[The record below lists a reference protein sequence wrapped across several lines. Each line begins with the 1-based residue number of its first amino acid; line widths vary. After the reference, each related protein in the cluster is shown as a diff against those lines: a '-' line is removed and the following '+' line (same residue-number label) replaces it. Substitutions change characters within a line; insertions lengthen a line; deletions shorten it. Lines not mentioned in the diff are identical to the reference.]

1 MKRIEYALATLLLL
15 CSCQEKIDYWMSDAA
30 TATMDRIVGEY
41 ALESAEW
48 SEGRIDLN
56 DDGISDPDFLT
67 ELSTAMGGREL
78 RHLNV
83 DMDETFAYKVRIV
96 WECRVAQL
104 YVYPNWRSE
113 VWWEP
118 YSLYEAFEI
127 EADGTFPQSLT
138 FPGREFEDDMGYK
151 KQLYVFKDIVCEFKD
166 FDVLSIKAETVFYD
180 YSSESVQRGTVTY
193 FFKCVSGKG
202 KSPVAEPVEV
212 SEIGIQERNCMKTN
226 EDRMIDFVA
235 KSYEENRFDPKK
247 ALARSQNG
255 SLRRSLSL
263 SKRTV
268 MLKRIAG
275 VAAAAA
281 VGIFLYLS
289 WLTSWTG
296 YAAYDIA
303 QTFTLPD
310 SSSVTL
316 APGSTLR
323 LQKHKDKRLV
333 QMTGKVY
340 FNVRHDDRAPF
351 RVDAGSGFVKVL
363 GTRFQV
369 DSRDPISVS
378 VVSGKVLF
386 SAIRSGEEALILTKG
401 QSAVLDPAAS
411 KPVEITPKHP
421 NPAAWATGE
430 FIYDNTPL
438 PEVLSELSEYYDVT
452 LVAFDAGHSSGES
465 RRLSGEFSTS
475 SLQEILNLINSAL
488 GTDIQIES
496 QPTR

>member
-1 MKRIEYALATLLLL
+1 
-15 CSCQEKIDYWMSDAA
+15 
-30 TATMDRIVGEY
+30 
-41 ALESAEW
+41 
-48 SEGRIDLN
+48 
-56 DDGISDPDFLT
+56 
-67 ELSTAMGGREL
+67 
-78 RHLNV
+78 
-83 DMDETFAYKVRIV
+83 
-96 WECRVAQL
+96 
-104 YVYPNWRSE
+104 
-113 VWWEP
+113 
-118 YSLYEAFEI
+118 
-127 EADGTFPQSLT
+127 
-138 FPGREFEDDMGYK
+138 
-151 KQLYVFKDIVCEFKD
+151 
-166 FDVLSIKAETVFYD
+166 
-180 YSSESVQRGTVTY
+180 
-193 FFKCVSGKG
+193 
-202 KSPVAEPVEV
+202 
-212 SEIGIQERNCMKTN
+212 MKTN

-316 APGSTLR
+316 APGSTLS

-386 SAIRSGEEALILTKG
+386 SVIRSGEEALILTKG

>member
-1 MKRIEYALATLLLL
+1 
-15 CSCQEKIDYWMSDAA
+15 
-30 TATMDRIVGEY
+30 
-41 ALESAEW
+41 
-48 SEGRIDLN
+48 
-56 DDGISDPDFLT
+56 
-67 ELSTAMGGREL
+67 
-78 RHLNV
+78 
-83 DMDETFAYKVRIV
+83 
-96 WECRVAQL
+96 
-104 YVYPNWRSE
+104 
-113 VWWEP
+113 
-118 YSLYEAFEI
+118 
-127 EADGTFPQSLT
+127 
-138 FPGREFEDDMGYK
+138 
-151 KQLYVFKDIVCEFKD
+151 
-166 FDVLSIKAETVFYD
+166 
-180 YSSESVQRGTVTY
+180 
-193 FFKCVSGKG
+193 
-202 KSPVAEPVEV
+202 
-212 SEIGIQERNCMKTN
+212 MKTN

-289 WLTSWTG
+289 WLTSWTD

-386 SAIRSGEEALILTKG
+386 SAIRSGEKALILTKG

>member
-1 MKRIEYALATLLLL
+1 
-15 CSCQEKIDYWMSDAA
+15 
-30 TATMDRIVGEY
+30 
-41 ALESAEW
+41 
-48 SEGRIDLN
+48 
-56 DDGISDPDFLT
+56 
-67 ELSTAMGGREL
+67 
-78 RHLNV
+78 
-83 DMDETFAYKVRIV
+83 
-96 WECRVAQL
+96 
-104 YVYPNWRSE
+104 
-113 VWWEP
+113 
-118 YSLYEAFEI
+118 
-127 EADGTFPQSLT
+127 
-138 FPGREFEDDMGYK
+138 
-151 KQLYVFKDIVCEFKD
+151 
-166 FDVLSIKAETVFYD
+166 
-180 YSSESVQRGTVTY
+180 
-193 FFKCVSGKG
+193 
-202 KSPVAEPVEV
+202 
-212 SEIGIQERNCMKTN
+212 MKTN

-351 RVDAGSGFVKVL
+351 RVNAGSGFVKVL

-386 SAIRSGEEALILTKG
+386 SAIRSGEEAMILTKG

>member
-1 MKRIEYALATLLLL
+1 
-15 CSCQEKIDYWMSDAA
+15 
-30 TATMDRIVGEY
+30 
-41 ALESAEW
+41 
-48 SEGRIDLN
+48 
-56 DDGISDPDFLT
+56 
-67 ELSTAMGGREL
+67 
-78 RHLNV
+78 
-83 DMDETFAYKVRIV
+83 
-96 WECRVAQL
+96 
-104 YVYPNWRSE
+104 
-113 VWWEP
+113 
-118 YSLYEAFEI
+118 
-127 EADGTFPQSLT
+127 
-138 FPGREFEDDMGYK
+138 
-151 KQLYVFKDIVCEFKD
+151 
-166 FDVLSIKAETVFYD
+166 
-180 YSSESVQRGTVTY
+180 
-193 FFKCVSGKG
+193 
-202 KSPVAEPVEV
+202 
-212 SEIGIQERNCMKTN
+212 MKTN

-351 RVDAGSGFVKVL
+351 RVNAGSGFVKVL

-475 SLQEILNLINSAL
+475 SLPEILNLINSAL

>member
-1 MKRIEYALATLLLL
+1 
-15 CSCQEKIDYWMSDAA
+15 
-30 TATMDRIVGEY
+30 
-41 ALESAEW
+41 
-48 SEGRIDLN
+48 
-56 DDGISDPDFLT
+56 
-67 ELSTAMGGREL
+67 
-78 RHLNV
+78 
-83 DMDETFAYKVRIV
+83 
-96 WECRVAQL
+96 
-104 YVYPNWRSE
+104 
-113 VWWEP
+113 
-118 YSLYEAFEI
+118 
-127 EADGTFPQSLT
+127 
-138 FPGREFEDDMGYK
+138 
-151 KQLYVFKDIVCEFKD
+151 
-166 FDVLSIKAETVFYD
+166 
-180 YSSESVQRGTVTY
+180 
-193 FFKCVSGKG
+193 
-202 KSPVAEPVEV
+202 
-212 SEIGIQERNCMKTN
+212 MKTN

-275 VAAAAA
+275 VAAVAA

-289 WLTSWTG
+289 WLTSWTD

-465 RRLSGEFSTS
+465 RSLSGEFSTS
-475 SLQEILNLINSAL
+475 SLPEILNLINSAL
-488 GTDIQIES
+488 GSDIQIES

>member
-1 MKRIEYALATLLLL
+1 
-15 CSCQEKIDYWMSDAA
+15 
-30 TATMDRIVGEY
+30 
-41 ALESAEW
+41 
-48 SEGRIDLN
+48 
-56 DDGISDPDFLT
+56 
-67 ELSTAMGGREL
+67 
-78 RHLNV
+78 
-83 DMDETFAYKVRIV
+83 
-96 WECRVAQL
+96 
-104 YVYPNWRSE
+104 
-113 VWWEP
+113 
-118 YSLYEAFEI
+118 
-127 EADGTFPQSLT
+127 
-138 FPGREFEDDMGYK
+138 
-151 KQLYVFKDIVCEFKD
+151 
-166 FDVLSIKAETVFYD
+166 
-180 YSSESVQRGTVTY
+180 
-193 FFKCVSGKG
+193 
-202 KSPVAEPVEV
+202 
-212 SEIGIQERNCMKTN
+212 MKTN

-235 KSYEENRFDPKK
+235 KSYEENCFDPKK

-268 MLKRIAG
+268 MLKRIVG

-289 WLTSWTG
+289 WLTSWTD

-310 SSSVTL
+310 SSFVTL

-369 DSRDPISVS
+369 DSQDPISVS

>member
-1 MKRIEYALATLLLL
+1 
-15 CSCQEKIDYWMSDAA
+15 
-30 TATMDRIVGEY
+30 
-41 ALESAEW
+41 
-48 SEGRIDLN
+48 
-56 DDGISDPDFLT
+56 
-67 ELSTAMGGREL
+67 
-78 RHLNV
+78 
-83 DMDETFAYKVRIV
+83 
-96 WECRVAQL
+96 
-104 YVYPNWRSE
+104 
-113 VWWEP
+113 
-118 YSLYEAFEI
+118 
-127 EADGTFPQSLT
+127 
-138 FPGREFEDDMGYK
+138 
-151 KQLYVFKDIVCEFKD
+151 
-166 FDVLSIKAETVFYD
+166 
-180 YSSESVQRGTVTY
+180 
-193 FFKCVSGKG
+193 
-202 KSPVAEPVEV
+202 
-212 SEIGIQERNCMKTN
+212 MKTN

-289 WLTSWTG
+289 WLTSWTD

-401 QSAVLDPAAS
+401 QSAVLNPAAS

>member
-1 MKRIEYALATLLLL
+1 
-15 CSCQEKIDYWMSDAA
+15 
-30 TATMDRIVGEY
+30 
-41 ALESAEW
+41 
-48 SEGRIDLN
+48 
-56 DDGISDPDFLT
+56 
-67 ELSTAMGGREL
+67 
-78 RHLNV
+78 
-83 DMDETFAYKVRIV
+83 
-96 WECRVAQL
+96 
-104 YVYPNWRSE
+104 
-113 VWWEP
+113 
-118 YSLYEAFEI
+118 
-127 EADGTFPQSLT
+127 
-138 FPGREFEDDMGYK
+138 
-151 KQLYVFKDIVCEFKD
+151 
-166 FDVLSIKAETVFYD
+166 
-180 YSSESVQRGTVTY
+180 
-193 FFKCVSGKG
+193 
-202 KSPVAEPVEV
+202 
-212 SEIGIQERNCMKTN
+212 MKTN

-316 APGSTLR
+316 APGSTLS

-386 SAIRSGEEALILTKG
+386 SAIRSGEEAMILTKG

-475 SLQEILNLINSAL
+475 SLPEILNLINSAL
-488 GTDIQIES
+488 GSDIQIES
-496 QPTR
+496 QPMR

>member
-1 MKRIEYALATLLLL
+1 
-15 CSCQEKIDYWMSDAA
+15 
-30 TATMDRIVGEY
+30 
-41 ALESAEW
+41 
-48 SEGRIDLN
+48 
-56 DDGISDPDFLT
+56 
-67 ELSTAMGGREL
+67 
-78 RHLNV
+78 
-83 DMDETFAYKVRIV
+83 
-96 WECRVAQL
+96 
-104 YVYPNWRSE
+104 
-113 VWWEP
+113 
-118 YSLYEAFEI
+118 
-127 EADGTFPQSLT
+127 
-138 FPGREFEDDMGYK
+138 
-151 KQLYVFKDIVCEFKD
+151 
-166 FDVLSIKAETVFYD
+166 
-180 YSSESVQRGTVTY
+180 
-193 FFKCVSGKG
+193 
-202 KSPVAEPVEV
+202 
-212 SEIGIQERNCMKTN
+212 MKTN

-275 VAAAAA
+275 VAAVAA

-289 WLTSWTG
+289 WLTSWTD

-452 LVAFDAGHSSGES
+452 LVAFDAGHLSGES

>member
-1 MKRIEYALATLLLL
+1 
-15 CSCQEKIDYWMSDAA
+15 
-30 TATMDRIVGEY
+30 
-41 ALESAEW
+41 
-48 SEGRIDLN
+48 
-56 DDGISDPDFLT
+56 
-67 ELSTAMGGREL
+67 
-78 RHLNV
+78 
-83 DMDETFAYKVRIV
+83 
-96 WECRVAQL
+96 
-104 YVYPNWRSE
+104 
-113 VWWEP
+113 
-118 YSLYEAFEI
+118 
-127 EADGTFPQSLT
+127 
-138 FPGREFEDDMGYK
+138 
-151 KQLYVFKDIVCEFKD
+151 
-166 FDVLSIKAETVFYD
+166 
-180 YSSESVQRGTVTY
+180 
-193 FFKCVSGKG
+193 
-202 KSPVAEPVEV
+202 
-212 SEIGIQERNCMKTN
+212 MKTN

-255 SLRRSLSL
+255 SLRRSLIL

-289 WLTSWTG
+289 WLTSWTD

-310 SSSVTL
+310 SSSVAL

-411 KPVEITPKHP
+411 RPVEITPKHP

>member
-1 MKRIEYALATLLLL
+1 
-15 CSCQEKIDYWMSDAA
+15 
-30 TATMDRIVGEY
+30 
-41 ALESAEW
+41 
-48 SEGRIDLN
+48 
-56 DDGISDPDFLT
+56 
-67 ELSTAMGGREL
+67 
-78 RHLNV
+78 
-83 DMDETFAYKVRIV
+83 
-96 WECRVAQL
+96 
-104 YVYPNWRSE
+104 
-113 VWWEP
+113 
-118 YSLYEAFEI
+118 
-127 EADGTFPQSLT
+127 
-138 FPGREFEDDMGYK
+138 
-151 KQLYVFKDIVCEFKD
+151 
-166 FDVLSIKAETVFYD
+166 
-180 YSSESVQRGTVTY
+180 
-193 FFKCVSGKG
+193 
-202 KSPVAEPVEV
+202 
-212 SEIGIQERNCMKTN
+212 MKTN

-247 ALARSQNG
+247 ALARSQND

-465 RRLSGEFSTS
+465 RSLSGEFSTS
-475 SLQEILNLINSAL
+475 SLPEILNLINSAL

-496 QPTR
+496 QPMR

>member
-1 MKRIEYALATLLLL
+1 
-15 CSCQEKIDYWMSDAA
+15 
-30 TATMDRIVGEY
+30 
-41 ALESAEW
+41 
-48 SEGRIDLN
+48 
-56 DDGISDPDFLT
+56 
-67 ELSTAMGGREL
+67 
-78 RHLNV
+78 
-83 DMDETFAYKVRIV
+83 
-96 WECRVAQL
+96 
-104 YVYPNWRSE
+104 
-113 VWWEP
+113 
-118 YSLYEAFEI
+118 
-127 EADGTFPQSLT
+127 
-138 FPGREFEDDMGYK
+138 
-151 KQLYVFKDIVCEFKD
+151 
-166 FDVLSIKAETVFYD
+166 
-180 YSSESVQRGTVTY
+180 
-193 FFKCVSGKG
+193 
-202 KSPVAEPVEV
+202 
-212 SEIGIQERNCMKTN
+212 MKTN

-289 WLTSWTG
+289 WLTSWTD

-316 APGSTLR
+316 APGSTLS

-430 FIYDNTPL
+430 FIYGNTPL

>member
-1 MKRIEYALATLLLL
+1 
-15 CSCQEKIDYWMSDAA
+15 
-30 TATMDRIVGEY
+30 
-41 ALESAEW
+41 
-48 SEGRIDLN
+48 
-56 DDGISDPDFLT
+56 
-67 ELSTAMGGREL
+67 
-78 RHLNV
+78 
-83 DMDETFAYKVRIV
+83 
-96 WECRVAQL
+96 
-104 YVYPNWRSE
+104 
-113 VWWEP
+113 
-118 YSLYEAFEI
+118 
-127 EADGTFPQSLT
+127 
-138 FPGREFEDDMGYK
+138 
-151 KQLYVFKDIVCEFKD
+151 
-166 FDVLSIKAETVFYD
+166 
-180 YSSESVQRGTVTY
+180 
-193 FFKCVSGKG
+193 
-202 KSPVAEPVEV
+202 
-212 SEIGIQERNCMKTN
+212 MKTN

-247 ALARSQNG
+247 SLARSQNG

-289 WLTSWTG
+289 WLTQWTG

-316 APGSTLR
+316 APGSTLS

-465 RRLSGEFSTS
+465 RSLSGEFSTS

>member
-1 MKRIEYALATLLLL
+1 
-15 CSCQEKIDYWMSDAA
+15 
-30 TATMDRIVGEY
+30 
-41 ALESAEW
+41 
-48 SEGRIDLN
+48 
-56 DDGISDPDFLT
+56 
-67 ELSTAMGGREL
+67 
-78 RHLNV
+78 
-83 DMDETFAYKVRIV
+83 
-96 WECRVAQL
+96 
-104 YVYPNWRSE
+104 
-113 VWWEP
+113 
-118 YSLYEAFEI
+118 
-127 EADGTFPQSLT
+127 
-138 FPGREFEDDMGYK
+138 
-151 KQLYVFKDIVCEFKD
+151 
-166 FDVLSIKAETVFYD
+166 
-180 YSSESVQRGTVTY
+180 
-193 FFKCVSGKG
+193 
-202 KSPVAEPVEV
+202 
-212 SEIGIQERNCMKTN
+212 MKTN

-275 VAAAAA
+275 VATAAA

-289 WLTSWTG
+289 WLTSWTD

-465 RRLSGEFSTS
+465 RSLSGEFSTS

>member
-1 MKRIEYALATLLLL
+1 
-15 CSCQEKIDYWMSDAA
+15 
-30 TATMDRIVGEY
+30 
-41 ALESAEW
+41 
-48 SEGRIDLN
+48 
-56 DDGISDPDFLT
+56 
-67 ELSTAMGGREL
+67 
-78 RHLNV
+78 
-83 DMDETFAYKVRIV
+83 
-96 WECRVAQL
+96 
-104 YVYPNWRSE
+104 
-113 VWWEP
+113 
-118 YSLYEAFEI
+118 
-127 EADGTFPQSLT
+127 
-138 FPGREFEDDMGYK
+138 
-151 KQLYVFKDIVCEFKD
+151 
-166 FDVLSIKAETVFYD
+166 
-180 YSSESVQRGTVTY
+180 
-193 FFKCVSGKG
+193 
-202 KSPVAEPVEV
+202 
-212 SEIGIQERNCMKTN
+212 MKTN

-275 VAAAAA
+275 VAAVAA

-289 WLTSWTG
+289 WLTSWTD

-452 LVAFDAGHSSGES
+452 LVAFDAGRSSGES
-465 RRLSGEFSTS
+465 RSLSGEFSTS
-475 SLQEILNLINSAL
+475 SLPEILNLINSAL
-488 GTDIQIES
+488 GSDIQIES
-496 QPTR
+496 QPMR

>member
-1 MKRIEYALATLLLL
+1 
-15 CSCQEKIDYWMSDAA
+15 
-30 TATMDRIVGEY
+30 
-41 ALESAEW
+41 
-48 SEGRIDLN
+48 
-56 DDGISDPDFLT
+56 
-67 ELSTAMGGREL
+67 
-78 RHLNV
+78 
-83 DMDETFAYKVRIV
+83 
-96 WECRVAQL
+96 
-104 YVYPNWRSE
+104 
-113 VWWEP
+113 
-118 YSLYEAFEI
+118 
-127 EADGTFPQSLT
+127 
-138 FPGREFEDDMGYK
+138 
-151 KQLYVFKDIVCEFKD
+151 
-166 FDVLSIKAETVFYD
+166 
-180 YSSESVQRGTVTY
+180 
-193 FFKCVSGKG
+193 
-202 KSPVAEPVEV
+202 
-212 SEIGIQERNCMKTN
+212 MKTN

-452 LVAFDAGHSSGES
+452 LVAFDAGRSSGES
-465 RRLSGEFSTS
+465 RSLSGEFSTS
-475 SLQEILNLINSAL
+475 SLPEILNLINSAL
-488 GTDIQIES
+488 GSDIQIES
-496 QPTR
+496 QPMR

>member
-1 MKRIEYALATLLLL
+1 
-15 CSCQEKIDYWMSDAA
+15 
-30 TATMDRIVGEY
+30 
-41 ALESAEW
+41 
-48 SEGRIDLN
+48 
-56 DDGISDPDFLT
+56 
-67 ELSTAMGGREL
+67 
-78 RHLNV
+78 
-83 DMDETFAYKVRIV
+83 
-96 WECRVAQL
+96 
-104 YVYPNWRSE
+104 
-113 VWWEP
+113 
-118 YSLYEAFEI
+118 
-127 EADGTFPQSLT
+127 
-138 FPGREFEDDMGYK
+138 
-151 KQLYVFKDIVCEFKD
+151 
-166 FDVLSIKAETVFYD
+166 
-180 YSSESVQRGTVTY
+180 
-193 FFKCVSGKG
+193 
-202 KSPVAEPVEV
+202 
-212 SEIGIQERNCMKTN
+212 MKTN

-268 MLKRIAG
+268 MLKRIAR

-351 RVDAGSGFVKVL
+351 RVNAGSGFVKVL

-465 RRLSGEFSTS
+465 RSLSGEFSTS
-475 SLQEILNLINSAL
+475 SLPEILNLINSAL

-496 QPTR
+496 QPVR

>member
-1 MKRIEYALATLLLL
+1 
-15 CSCQEKIDYWMSDAA
+15 
-30 TATMDRIVGEY
+30 
-41 ALESAEW
+41 
-48 SEGRIDLN
+48 
-56 DDGISDPDFLT
+56 
-67 ELSTAMGGREL
+67 
-78 RHLNV
+78 
-83 DMDETFAYKVRIV
+83 
-96 WECRVAQL
+96 
-104 YVYPNWRSE
+104 
-113 VWWEP
+113 
-118 YSLYEAFEI
+118 
-127 EADGTFPQSLT
+127 
-138 FPGREFEDDMGYK
+138 
-151 KQLYVFKDIVCEFKD
+151 
-166 FDVLSIKAETVFYD
+166 
-180 YSSESVQRGTVTY
+180 
-193 FFKCVSGKG
+193 
-202 KSPVAEPVEV
+202 
-212 SEIGIQERNCMKTN
+212 MKTN

-275 VAAAAA
+275 VAAVAA

-289 WLTSWTG
+289 WLTSWTD

-488 GTDIQIES
+488 GTDIQIKS

>member
-1 MKRIEYALATLLLL
+1 
-15 CSCQEKIDYWMSDAA
+15 
-30 TATMDRIVGEY
+30 
-41 ALESAEW
+41 
-48 SEGRIDLN
+48 
-56 DDGISDPDFLT
+56 
-67 ELSTAMGGREL
+67 
-78 RHLNV
+78 
-83 DMDETFAYKVRIV
+83 
-96 WECRVAQL
+96 
-104 YVYPNWRSE
+104 
-113 VWWEP
+113 
-118 YSLYEAFEI
+118 
-127 EADGTFPQSLT
+127 
-138 FPGREFEDDMGYK
+138 
-151 KQLYVFKDIVCEFKD
+151 
-166 FDVLSIKAETVFYD
+166 
-180 YSSESVQRGTVTY
+180 
-193 FFKCVSGKG
+193 
-202 KSPVAEPVEV
+202 
-212 SEIGIQERNCMKTN
+212 MKTN

-289 WLTSWTG
+289 WLTSWTD

-465 RRLSGEFSTS
+465 RSLSGEFSTS
-475 SLQEILNLINSAL
+475 SLPEILNLINSAL

-496 QPTR
+496 QSVR

>member
-1 MKRIEYALATLLLL
+1 
-15 CSCQEKIDYWMSDAA
+15 
-30 TATMDRIVGEY
+30 
-41 ALESAEW
+41 
-48 SEGRIDLN
+48 
-56 DDGISDPDFLT
+56 
-67 ELSTAMGGREL
+67 
-78 RHLNV
+78 
-83 DMDETFAYKVRIV
+83 
-96 WECRVAQL
+96 
-104 YVYPNWRSE
+104 
-113 VWWEP
+113 
-118 YSLYEAFEI
+118 
-127 EADGTFPQSLT
+127 
-138 FPGREFEDDMGYK
+138 
-151 KQLYVFKDIVCEFKD
+151 
-166 FDVLSIKAETVFYD
+166 
-180 YSSESVQRGTVTY
+180 
-193 FFKCVSGKG
+193 
-202 KSPVAEPVEV
+202 
-212 SEIGIQERNCMKTN
+212 MKTN

-289 WLTSWTG
+289 WLTQWTG

-369 DSRDPISVS
+369 DSRDPICVS

-488 GTDIQIES
+488 GTDIQIKS

>member
-1 MKRIEYALATLLLL
+1 
-15 CSCQEKIDYWMSDAA
+15 
-30 TATMDRIVGEY
+30 
-41 ALESAEW
+41 
-48 SEGRIDLN
+48 
-56 DDGISDPDFLT
+56 
-67 ELSTAMGGREL
+67 
-78 RHLNV
+78 
-83 DMDETFAYKVRIV
+83 
-96 WECRVAQL
+96 
-104 YVYPNWRSE
+104 
-113 VWWEP
+113 
-118 YSLYEAFEI
+118 
-127 EADGTFPQSLT
+127 
-138 FPGREFEDDMGYK
+138 
-151 KQLYVFKDIVCEFKD
+151 
-166 FDVLSIKAETVFYD
+166 
-180 YSSESVQRGTVTY
+180 
-193 FFKCVSGKG
+193 
-202 KSPVAEPVEV
+202 
-212 SEIGIQERNCMKTN
+212 MKTN

-268 MLKRIAG
+268 MLKRIIG
-275 VAAAAA
+275 IAAAVI
-281 VGIFLYLS
+281 VGIFLYTS
-289 WLTSWTG
+289 WRTSWTD
-296 YAAYDIA
+296 YMAYDIP

-316 APGSTLR
+316 APGATLR
-323 LQKHKDKRLV
+323 LQRHKDNRLV

-351 RVDAGSGFVKVL
+351 RVNAGSGFVKVL

>member
-1 MKRIEYALATLLLL
+1 
-15 CSCQEKIDYWMSDAA
+15 
-30 TATMDRIVGEY
+30 
-41 ALESAEW
+41 
-48 SEGRIDLN
+48 
-56 DDGISDPDFLT
+56 
-67 ELSTAMGGREL
+67 
-78 RHLNV
+78 
-83 DMDETFAYKVRIV
+83 
-96 WECRVAQL
+96 
-104 YVYPNWRSE
+104 
-113 VWWEP
+113 
-118 YSLYEAFEI
+118 
-127 EADGTFPQSLT
+127 
-138 FPGREFEDDMGYK
+138 
-151 KQLYVFKDIVCEFKD
+151 
-166 FDVLSIKAETVFYD
+166 
-180 YSSESVQRGTVTY
+180 
-193 FFKCVSGKG
+193 
-202 KSPVAEPVEV
+202 
-212 SEIGIQERNCMKTN
+212 MKTN
-226 EDRMIDFVA
+226 EDRMMDFVA

-255 SLRRSLSL
+255 TLHRSLSL

-268 MLKRIAG
+268 MLKRIIG
-275 VAAAAA
+275 IAAAVI
-281 VGIFLYLS
+281 VGIFLYTS
-289 WLTSWTG
+289 WRTSWTD
-296 YAAYDIA
+296 YMAYDIP

-316 APGSTLR
+316 APGATLR
-323 LQKHKDKRLV
+323 LQRHKDNRLV

-351 RVDAGSGFVKVL
+351 RVDAGTGFVKVL

-369 DSRDPISVS
+369 DALDSTSVS

-386 SAIRSGEEALILTKG
+386 TDSRSDGEGLILTKG

>member
-1 MKRIEYALATLLLL
+1 
-15 CSCQEKIDYWMSDAA
+15 
-30 TATMDRIVGEY
+30 
-41 ALESAEW
+41 
-48 SEGRIDLN
+48 
-56 DDGISDPDFLT
+56 
-67 ELSTAMGGREL
+67 
-78 RHLNV
+78 
-83 DMDETFAYKVRIV
+83 
-96 WECRVAQL
+96 
-104 YVYPNWRSE
+104 
-113 VWWEP
+113 
-118 YSLYEAFEI
+118 
-127 EADGTFPQSLT
+127 
-138 FPGREFEDDMGYK
+138 
-151 KQLYVFKDIVCEFKD
+151 
-166 FDVLSIKAETVFYD
+166 
-180 YSSESVQRGTVTY
+180 
-193 FFKCVSGKG
+193 
-202 KSPVAEPVEV
+202 
-212 SEIGIQERNCMKTN
+212 MKTN

-255 SLRRSLSL
+255 SLHRSLSL

-289 WLTSWTG
+289 WLTSWTD

-369 DSRDPISVS
+369 DSQDPISVS

>member
-1 MKRIEYALATLLLL
+1 
-15 CSCQEKIDYWMSDAA
+15 
-30 TATMDRIVGEY
+30 
-41 ALESAEW
+41 
-48 SEGRIDLN
+48 
-56 DDGISDPDFLT
+56 
-67 ELSTAMGGREL
+67 
-78 RHLNV
+78 
-83 DMDETFAYKVRIV
+83 
-96 WECRVAQL
+96 
-104 YVYPNWRSE
+104 
-113 VWWEP
+113 
-118 YSLYEAFEI
+118 
-127 EADGTFPQSLT
+127 
-138 FPGREFEDDMGYK
+138 
-151 KQLYVFKDIVCEFKD
+151 
-166 FDVLSIKAETVFYD
+166 
-180 YSSESVQRGTVTY
+180 
-193 FFKCVSGKG
+193 
-202 KSPVAEPVEV
+202 
-212 SEIGIQERNCMKTN
+212 MKTN

-289 WLTSWTG
+289 WLTSWTD
-296 YAAYDIA
+296 YAVYDIA

-316 APGSTLR
+316 APGSTLS

>member
-1 MKRIEYALATLLLL
+1 
-15 CSCQEKIDYWMSDAA
+15 
-30 TATMDRIVGEY
+30 
-41 ALESAEW
+41 
-48 SEGRIDLN
+48 
-56 DDGISDPDFLT
+56 
-67 ELSTAMGGREL
+67 
-78 RHLNV
+78 
-83 DMDETFAYKVRIV
+83 
-96 WECRVAQL
+96 
-104 YVYPNWRSE
+104 
-113 VWWEP
+113 
-118 YSLYEAFEI
+118 
-127 EADGTFPQSLT
+127 
-138 FPGREFEDDMGYK
+138 
-151 KQLYVFKDIVCEFKD
+151 
-166 FDVLSIKAETVFYD
+166 
-180 YSSESVQRGTVTY
+180 
-193 FFKCVSGKG
+193 
-202 KSPVAEPVEV
+202 
-212 SEIGIQERNCMKTN
+212 MKTN

-235 KSYEENRFDPKK
+235 KSYEENLFDPKK

-289 WLTSWTG
+289 WLTSWTD

-369 DSRDPISVS
+369 DSQDPISVS

-465 RRLSGEFSTS
+465 RSLSGELSTS

>member
-1 MKRIEYALATLLLL
+1 
-15 CSCQEKIDYWMSDAA
+15 
-30 TATMDRIVGEY
+30 
-41 ALESAEW
+41 
-48 SEGRIDLN
+48 
-56 DDGISDPDFLT
+56 
-67 ELSTAMGGREL
+67 
-78 RHLNV
+78 
-83 DMDETFAYKVRIV
+83 
-96 WECRVAQL
+96 
-104 YVYPNWRSE
+104 
-113 VWWEP
+113 
-118 YSLYEAFEI
+118 
-127 EADGTFPQSLT
+127 
-138 FPGREFEDDMGYK
+138 
-151 KQLYVFKDIVCEFKD
+151 
-166 FDVLSIKAETVFYD
+166 
-180 YSSESVQRGTVTY
+180 
-193 FFKCVSGKG
+193 
-202 KSPVAEPVEV
+202 
-212 SEIGIQERNCMKTN
+212 MKTN

-289 WLTSWTG
+289 WLTSWTD

-401 QSAVLDPAAS
+401 QFAVLDPAAS
-411 KPVEITPKHP
+411 KPVEITPIHP

>member
-1 MKRIEYALATLLLL
+1 
-15 CSCQEKIDYWMSDAA
+15 
-30 TATMDRIVGEY
+30 
-41 ALESAEW
+41 
-48 SEGRIDLN
+48 
-56 DDGISDPDFLT
+56 
-67 ELSTAMGGREL
+67 
-78 RHLNV
+78 
-83 DMDETFAYKVRIV
+83 
-96 WECRVAQL
+96 
-104 YVYPNWRSE
+104 
-113 VWWEP
+113 
-118 YSLYEAFEI
+118 
-127 EADGTFPQSLT
+127 
-138 FPGREFEDDMGYK
+138 
-151 KQLYVFKDIVCEFKD
+151 
-166 FDVLSIKAETVFYD
+166 
-180 YSSESVQRGTVTY
+180 
-193 FFKCVSGKG
+193 
-202 KSPVAEPVEV
+202 
-212 SEIGIQERNCMKTN
+212 MKTN

-281 VGIFLYLS
+281 VDIFLYLS
-289 WLTSWTG
+289 WLTQWTG

-316 APGSTLR
+316 APGSTLS

-465 RRLSGEFSTS
+465 RSLSGEFSTS
-475 SLQEILNLINSAL
+475 SLPEILNLINSAL
-488 GTDIQIES
+488 GSDIQIES
-496 QPTR
+496 QPMR

>member
-1 MKRIEYALATLLLL
+1 
-15 CSCQEKIDYWMSDAA
+15 
-30 TATMDRIVGEY
+30 
-41 ALESAEW
+41 
-48 SEGRIDLN
+48 
-56 DDGISDPDFLT
+56 
-67 ELSTAMGGREL
+67 
-78 RHLNV
+78 
-83 DMDETFAYKVRIV
+83 
-96 WECRVAQL
+96 
-104 YVYPNWRSE
+104 
-113 VWWEP
+113 
-118 YSLYEAFEI
+118 
-127 EADGTFPQSLT
+127 
-138 FPGREFEDDMGYK
+138 
-151 KQLYVFKDIVCEFKD
+151 
-166 FDVLSIKAETVFYD
+166 
-180 YSSESVQRGTVTY
+180 
-193 FFKCVSGKG
+193 
-202 KSPVAEPVEV
+202 
-212 SEIGIQERNCMKTN
+212 MKTN

-289 WLTSWTG
+289 WLTSWTE

-316 APGSTLR
+316 APGSTLS

-475 SLQEILNLINSAL
+475 SLPEILNLINSAL
-488 GTDIQIES
+488 GSDIQIES

>member
-1 MKRIEYALATLLLL
+1 
-15 CSCQEKIDYWMSDAA
+15 
-30 TATMDRIVGEY
+30 
-41 ALESAEW
+41 
-48 SEGRIDLN
+48 
-56 DDGISDPDFLT
+56 
-67 ELSTAMGGREL
+67 
-78 RHLNV
+78 
-83 DMDETFAYKVRIV
+83 
-96 WECRVAQL
+96 
-104 YVYPNWRSE
+104 
-113 VWWEP
+113 
-118 YSLYEAFEI
+118 
-127 EADGTFPQSLT
+127 
-138 FPGREFEDDMGYK
+138 
-151 KQLYVFKDIVCEFKD
+151 
-166 FDVLSIKAETVFYD
+166 
-180 YSSESVQRGTVTY
+180 
-193 FFKCVSGKG
+193 
-202 KSPVAEPVEV
+202 
-212 SEIGIQERNCMKTN
+212 MKTK

-247 ALARSQNG
+247 ALARSQND

-465 RRLSGEFSTS
+465 RSLSGEFSTS
-475 SLQEILNLINSAL
+475 SLPEILNLINSAL

>member
-1 MKRIEYALATLLLL
+1 
-15 CSCQEKIDYWMSDAA
+15 
-30 TATMDRIVGEY
+30 
-41 ALESAEW
+41 
-48 SEGRIDLN
+48 
-56 DDGISDPDFLT
+56 
-67 ELSTAMGGREL
+67 
-78 RHLNV
+78 
-83 DMDETFAYKVRIV
+83 
-96 WECRVAQL
+96 
-104 YVYPNWRSE
+104 
-113 VWWEP
+113 
-118 YSLYEAFEI
+118 
-127 EADGTFPQSLT
+127 
-138 FPGREFEDDMGYK
+138 
-151 KQLYVFKDIVCEFKD
+151 
-166 FDVLSIKAETVFYD
+166 
-180 YSSESVQRGTVTY
+180 
-193 FFKCVSGKG
+193 
-202 KSPVAEPVEV
+202 
-212 SEIGIQERNCMKTN
+212 MKTN

-316 APGSTLR
+316 APGSTLS

-452 LVAFDAGHSSGES
+452 LIAFDAGHSSGES

>member
-1 MKRIEYALATLLLL
+1 
-15 CSCQEKIDYWMSDAA
+15 
-30 TATMDRIVGEY
+30 
-41 ALESAEW
+41 
-48 SEGRIDLN
+48 
-56 DDGISDPDFLT
+56 
-67 ELSTAMGGREL
+67 
-78 RHLNV
+78 
-83 DMDETFAYKVRIV
+83 
-96 WECRVAQL
+96 
-104 YVYPNWRSE
+104 
-113 VWWEP
+113 
-118 YSLYEAFEI
+118 
-127 EADGTFPQSLT
+127 
-138 FPGREFEDDMGYK
+138 
-151 KQLYVFKDIVCEFKD
+151 
-166 FDVLSIKAETVFYD
+166 
-180 YSSESVQRGTVTY
+180 
-193 FFKCVSGKG
+193 
-202 KSPVAEPVEV
+202 
-212 SEIGIQERNCMKTN
+212 MKTN

-316 APGSTLR
+316 APGSTLS

-465 RRLSGEFSTS
+465 RSLSGEFSTS
-475 SLQEILNLINSAL
+475 SLPEILNLINSAL
-488 GTDIQIES
+488 GSDIQIES

>member
-1 MKRIEYALATLLLL
+1 MKN
-15 CSCQEKIDYWMSDAA
+15 K
-30 TATMDRIVGEY
+30 
-41 ALESAEW
+41 
-48 SEGRIDLN
+48 
-56 DDGISDPDFLT
+56 
-67 ELSTAMGGREL
+67 
-78 RHLNV
+78 
-83 DMDETFAYKVRIV
+83 
-96 WECRVAQL
+96 
-104 YVYPNWRSE
+104 
-113 VWWEP
+113 
-118 YSLYEAFEI
+118 
-127 EADGTFPQSLT
+127 
-138 FPGREFEDDMGYK
+138 
-151 KQLYVFKDIVCEFKD
+151 
-166 FDVLSIKAETVFYD
+166 
-180 YSSESVQRGTVTY
+180 
-193 FFKCVSGKG
+193 
-202 KSPVAEPVEV
+202 
-212 SEIGIQERNCMKTN
+212 
-226 EDRMIDFVA
+226 EDRMLDFVA

-289 WLTSWTG
+289 WLTSWTD

>member
-1 MKRIEYALATLLLL
+1 
-15 CSCQEKIDYWMSDAA
+15 
-30 TATMDRIVGEY
+30 
-41 ALESAEW
+41 
-48 SEGRIDLN
+48 
-56 DDGISDPDFLT
+56 
-67 ELSTAMGGREL
+67 
-78 RHLNV
+78 
-83 DMDETFAYKVRIV
+83 
-96 WECRVAQL
+96 
-104 YVYPNWRSE
+104 
-113 VWWEP
+113 
-118 YSLYEAFEI
+118 
-127 EADGTFPQSLT
+127 
-138 FPGREFEDDMGYK
+138 
-151 KQLYVFKDIVCEFKD
+151 
-166 FDVLSIKAETVFYD
+166 
-180 YSSESVQRGTVTY
+180 
-193 FFKCVSGKG
+193 
-202 KSPVAEPVEV
+202 
-212 SEIGIQERNCMKTN
+212 MKTN

-275 VAAAAA
+275 VATAAA
-281 VGIFLYLS
+281 VGIFLYLP
-289 WLTSWTG
+289 WLTSWTD

-369 DSRDPISVS
+369 DSQDPISVS

>member
-1 MKRIEYALATLLLL
+1 
-15 CSCQEKIDYWMSDAA
+15 
-30 TATMDRIVGEY
+30 
-41 ALESAEW
+41 
-48 SEGRIDLN
+48 
-56 DDGISDPDFLT
+56 
-67 ELSTAMGGREL
+67 
-78 RHLNV
+78 
-83 DMDETFAYKVRIV
+83 
-96 WECRVAQL
+96 
-104 YVYPNWRSE
+104 
-113 VWWEP
+113 
-118 YSLYEAFEI
+118 
-127 EADGTFPQSLT
+127 
-138 FPGREFEDDMGYK
+138 
-151 KQLYVFKDIVCEFKD
+151 
-166 FDVLSIKAETVFYD
+166 
-180 YSSESVQRGTVTY
+180 
-193 FFKCVSGKG
+193 
-202 KSPVAEPVEV
+202 
-212 SEIGIQERNCMKTN
+212 MKTN

-263 SKRTV
+263 SKRPV

>member
-1 MKRIEYALATLLLL
+1 
-15 CSCQEKIDYWMSDAA
+15 
-30 TATMDRIVGEY
+30 
-41 ALESAEW
+41 
-48 SEGRIDLN
+48 
-56 DDGISDPDFLT
+56 
-67 ELSTAMGGREL
+67 
-78 RHLNV
+78 
-83 DMDETFAYKVRIV
+83 
-96 WECRVAQL
+96 
-104 YVYPNWRSE
+104 
-113 VWWEP
+113 
-118 YSLYEAFEI
+118 
-127 EADGTFPQSLT
+127 
-138 FPGREFEDDMGYK
+138 
-151 KQLYVFKDIVCEFKD
+151 
-166 FDVLSIKAETVFYD
+166 
-180 YSSESVQRGTVTY
+180 
-193 FFKCVSGKG
+193 
-202 KSPVAEPVEV
+202 
-212 SEIGIQERNCMKTN
+212 MKTN

-323 LQKHKDKRLV
+323 LQKHKGKRLV

-351 RVDAGSGFVKVL
+351 RVNAGSGFVKVL

-475 SLQEILNLINSAL
+475 SLQEILNLINYAL

>member
-1 MKRIEYALATLLLL
+1 
-15 CSCQEKIDYWMSDAA
+15 
-30 TATMDRIVGEY
+30 
-41 ALESAEW
+41 
-48 SEGRIDLN
+48 
-56 DDGISDPDFLT
+56 
-67 ELSTAMGGREL
+67 
-78 RHLNV
+78 
-83 DMDETFAYKVRIV
+83 
-96 WECRVAQL
+96 
-104 YVYPNWRSE
+104 
-113 VWWEP
+113 
-118 YSLYEAFEI
+118 
-127 EADGTFPQSLT
+127 
-138 FPGREFEDDMGYK
+138 
-151 KQLYVFKDIVCEFKD
+151 
-166 FDVLSIKAETVFYD
+166 
-180 YSSESVQRGTVTY
+180 
-193 FFKCVSGKG
+193 
-202 KSPVAEPVEV
+202 
-212 SEIGIQERNCMKTN
+212 MKTN

-289 WLTSWTG
+289 WLTSWTD

-465 RRLSGEFSTS
+465 QSLSGEFSTS
-475 SLQEILNLINSAL
+475 SLPEILNLINSAL
-488 GTDIQIES
+488 GSDIQIES
-496 QPTR
+496 QPVR

>member
-1 MKRIEYALATLLLL
+1 
-15 CSCQEKIDYWMSDAA
+15 
-30 TATMDRIVGEY
+30 
-41 ALESAEW
+41 
-48 SEGRIDLN
+48 
-56 DDGISDPDFLT
+56 
-67 ELSTAMGGREL
+67 
-78 RHLNV
+78 
-83 DMDETFAYKVRIV
+83 
-96 WECRVAQL
+96 
-104 YVYPNWRSE
+104 
-113 VWWEP
+113 
-118 YSLYEAFEI
+118 
-127 EADGTFPQSLT
+127 
-138 FPGREFEDDMGYK
+138 
-151 KQLYVFKDIVCEFKD
+151 
-166 FDVLSIKAETVFYD
+166 
-180 YSSESVQRGTVTY
+180 
-193 FFKCVSGKG
+193 
-202 KSPVAEPVEV
+202 
-212 SEIGIQERNCMKTN
+212 MKTN

-255 SLRRSLSL
+255 SLRRSLIL

-289 WLTSWTG
+289 WLTSWTD

-411 KPVEITPKHP
+411 RPVEITPKHP

>member
-1 MKRIEYALATLLLL
+1 
-15 CSCQEKIDYWMSDAA
+15 
-30 TATMDRIVGEY
+30 
-41 ALESAEW
+41 
-48 SEGRIDLN
+48 
-56 DDGISDPDFLT
+56 
-67 ELSTAMGGREL
+67 
-78 RHLNV
+78 
-83 DMDETFAYKVRIV
+83 
-96 WECRVAQL
+96 
-104 YVYPNWRSE
+104 
-113 VWWEP
+113 
-118 YSLYEAFEI
+118 
-127 EADGTFPQSLT
+127 
-138 FPGREFEDDMGYK
+138 
-151 KQLYVFKDIVCEFKD
+151 
-166 FDVLSIKAETVFYD
+166 
-180 YSSESVQRGTVTY
+180 
-193 FFKCVSGKG
+193 
-202 KSPVAEPVEV
+202 
-212 SEIGIQERNCMKTN
+212 MKTN

-289 WLTSWTG
+289 WLTSWTD

-438 PEVLSELSEYYDVT
+438 PEVLYELSEYYDVT

>member
-1 MKRIEYALATLLLL
+1 
-15 CSCQEKIDYWMSDAA
+15 
-30 TATMDRIVGEY
+30 
-41 ALESAEW
+41 
-48 SEGRIDLN
+48 
-56 DDGISDPDFLT
+56 
-67 ELSTAMGGREL
+67 
-78 RHLNV
+78 
-83 DMDETFAYKVRIV
+83 
-96 WECRVAQL
+96 
-104 YVYPNWRSE
+104 
-113 VWWEP
+113 
-118 YSLYEAFEI
+118 
-127 EADGTFPQSLT
+127 
-138 FPGREFEDDMGYK
+138 
-151 KQLYVFKDIVCEFKD
+151 
-166 FDVLSIKAETVFYD
+166 
-180 YSSESVQRGTVTY
+180 
-193 FFKCVSGKG
+193 
-202 KSPVAEPVEV
+202 
-212 SEIGIQERNCMKTN
+212 MKTN

-268 MLKRIAG
+268 MLKSIAG

-289 WLTSWTG
+289 WLTSWTD

-316 APGSTLR
+316 APGSTLS

-386 SAIRSGEEALILTKG
+386 SAIRSGEEALILTKR

>member
-1 MKRIEYALATLLLL
+1 
-15 CSCQEKIDYWMSDAA
+15 
-30 TATMDRIVGEY
+30 
-41 ALESAEW
+41 
-48 SEGRIDLN
+48 
-56 DDGISDPDFLT
+56 
-67 ELSTAMGGREL
+67 
-78 RHLNV
+78 
-83 DMDETFAYKVRIV
+83 
-96 WECRVAQL
+96 
-104 YVYPNWRSE
+104 
-113 VWWEP
+113 
-118 YSLYEAFEI
+118 
-127 EADGTFPQSLT
+127 
-138 FPGREFEDDMGYK
+138 
-151 KQLYVFKDIVCEFKD
+151 
-166 FDVLSIKAETVFYD
+166 
-180 YSSESVQRGTVTY
+180 
-193 FFKCVSGKG
+193 
-202 KSPVAEPVEV
+202 
-212 SEIGIQERNCMKTN
+212 MKTN

-247 ALARSQNG
+247 SLARSQNG

-289 WLTSWTG
+289 WLTSWTD

-369 DSRDPISVS
+369 DSRDSISVS

-452 LVAFDAGHSSGES
+452 LVAFDAGRSSGES
-465 RRLSGEFSTS
+465 RSLSGEFSTS